1 MLIITKFIEFKK
13 NKYKLMNSNTFISL
27 KMGKKTLFT
36 HPLSQLKQMPLLIKN
51 KNLSKKI
58 NQKKFLNMDVIPR
71 YILNQ
76 HMNEL
81 NQELTKKLI
90 NKKNIFDKIKNTY
103 FSKSHPDFHESL
115 GDIENEMNMLQ
126 ESIDKGNNNNYKKFT
141 EMISIINSNK
151 TNDKIKTIQKMNIS
165 DYKKIN
171 KETENDIINSI
182 SLNKKI
188 FSQKIGLNKKNLKLT
203 KPINRN
209 NQLNSKLDLNKNYKT
224 QDNKSYNITENNI
237 NSLKKN
243 TNNNINYNT
252 EPNDINKNNN
262 YNTGI
267 YENNQNKVIPI
278 TNEQIELFKTFVGNS
293 KLSNNIITSFFDM
306 YNPKVKFAA
315 ERYFKSRYGSEFITL
330 NFVYPIRPGNKQ
342 HKFRLI
348 SEIKEL
354 FMAVENDTISMSNP
368 KLILENGKEL
378 LNNRKFKCIGALN
391 LNNNS
396 IIKVFKK

>member
-1 MLIITKFIEFKK
+1 
-13 NKYKLMNSNTFISL
+13 MNSNTFISL

-36 HPLSQLKQMPLLIKN
+36 HPLSQLKQIPILIKN
-51 KNLSKKI
+51 KNLSKK
-58 NQKKFLNMDVIPR
+58 NNPKKFLNMDVIPR

-115 GDIENEMNMLQ
+115 GDIENEMNTLQ
-126 ESIDKGNNNNYKKFT
+126 ESIDKGNNNDYKKFT

-151 TNDKIKTIQKMNIS
+151 TNEKIKTIQKMNIT
-165 DYKKIN
+165 DYKNIN
-171 KETENDIINSI
+171 KEIENDIINSI

-188 FSQKIGLNKKNLKLT
+188 FSQRIGLNKKNLKLSQ
-203 KPINRN
+203 PINRN
-209 NQLNSKLDLNKNYKT
+209 NQLNSNLDLNKNYNTTDNKSYNIT
-224 QDNKSYNITENNI
+224 DNKSYNITENNI
-237 NSLKKN
+237 NLLKKSTN
-243 TNNNINYNT
+243 TNNNNINYNT
-252 EPNDINKNNN
+252 EPNDIKNNNN

-293 KLSNNIITSFFDM
+293 KLSNNMITSYFDM